1 MFNTHL
7 GLENVHITHKA
18 VLDVN
23 YLILA
28 TQREF
33 INLCNIC
40 TVKENK
46 PKHNAVVQR
55 TEEVEHYVGVT
66 STSCFK
72 ILSLAEVQHTHRG
85 YFDFLHP
92 HVCINVIAPSNA
104 NILNILT
111 IYCLL

>member
-1 MFNTHL
+1 MYVTR
-7 GLENVHITHKA
+7 KA

-33 INLCNIC
+33 INLRNIC

-72 ILSLAEVQHTHRG
+72 ILSLAEVQHRHTG

-111 IYCLL
+111 IYC